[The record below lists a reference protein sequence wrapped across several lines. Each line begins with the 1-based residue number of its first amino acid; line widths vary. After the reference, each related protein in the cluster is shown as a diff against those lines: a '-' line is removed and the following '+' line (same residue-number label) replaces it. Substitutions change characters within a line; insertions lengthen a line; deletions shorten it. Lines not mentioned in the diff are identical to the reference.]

1 MSKIV
6 ILKVQEDFT
15 PEQLEALAGEEAAT
29 ITVTGVVE
37 SVYFNAKDYYDVME
51 AARMFDAQ
59 MNADE
64 DERNV

>member
-1 MSKIV
+1 MKII
-6 ILKVQEDFT
+6 ILQVKEDFT
-15 PEQLEALAGEEAAT
+15 PEQLEALASKEAAS

-51 AARMFDAQ
+51 SARMFDAQ

-64 DERNV
+64 DDRNV

>member
-1 MSKIV
+1 MKIIV
-6 ILKVQEDFT
+6 LKVQEDFT
-15 PEQLEALAGEEAAT
+15 PEQLEALGSENAAT
-29 ITVTGVVE
+29 ITVTGVIE
-37 SVYFNAKDYYDVME
+37 SVYFNTKDYYDVME